1 MIFFSAAARFSLV
14 EFFRIGRDIRFPVVR
29 GFDADDLN
37 RGFSF
42 NLFNAVVLNFWTD
55 EIFQCYDGRLNG
67 VFFVG
72 SERFSVRSDRTGNA
86 RIQRSLSSL
95 LE

>member
-42 NLFNAVVLNFWTD
+42 SRDKNEVGIKFVFLSCFDISFCLTLKYLSCFVV
-55 EIFQCYDGRLNG
+55 DGARL
-67 VFFVG
+67 
-72 SERFSVRSDRTGNA
+72 
-86 RIQRSLSSL
+86 L
-95 LE
+95 LELY

>member
-42 NLFNAVVLNFWTD
+42 SLFNAVVLNFWTD
-55 EIFQCYDGRLNG
+55 EIFKCYDGRLNG

-72 SERFSVRSDRTGNA
+72 NERFGVRSGNA
-86 RIQRSLSSL
+86 RPLRSLSSL